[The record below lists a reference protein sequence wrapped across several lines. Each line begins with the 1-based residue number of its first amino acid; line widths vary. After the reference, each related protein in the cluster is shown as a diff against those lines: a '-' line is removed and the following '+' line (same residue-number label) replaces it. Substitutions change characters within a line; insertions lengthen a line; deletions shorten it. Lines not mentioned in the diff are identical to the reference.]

1 MTGARRTRSGRS
13 ISQEPTGQGHRTR
26 KTPGPVDSGD
36 SAAIPTA
43 SFGNPSLQALQAQH
57 SFAYGATGS
66 PALPRQLRM
75 CPPTGA
81 MEMAA
86 NIEGRYLETHANDFE
101 RIEEEARAN
110 PGTRRSTRSG
120 ANTGSARQSVSPV
133 RRTPGQR
140 ARNREPTPDDQ
151 LLESLREASEEAEE
165 TKETILP
172 SIEDSSVS
180 WNTERHILGDPR
192 SVPTATSS
200 GGSLSQSQRQR
211 EAAHPMAG
219 PPLRPYTRSQP
230 RTTFQASQAVRSG
243 SSAASSAQPAPRLGA
258 APVLSP
264 PQAEDNAYATPNPRR
279 QTRSVSQQTMSSTA
293 SQRQRGFSVISLG
306 LMITIF
312 MLAVAGMLFR
322 FDDIEMIGKNILQ
335 NGIGKEFSL
344 PSSFCGAQPPT
355 SQYIE
360 AFDKLSAGVDRR
372 LADMARDVATL
383 KDEWNRRLPHLK
395 QAIWPEMEDPLLPR
409 KINWFSVGMGA
420 FVDPYLTTK
429 HRSGL
434 LHRGAERAAGMRKTN
449 PPVAALTRWEEHG
462 DCWCV
467 NDHTSEI
474 QLAVLLGRPLV
485 PEEVVIEHI
494 QKEATLDPE
503 SAPREM
509 ELWVEYV
516 ARSHA
521 AAPSTTLPG
530 FRATGA
536 PGRSDQTATSS
547 PVSTRRPELLESSA
561 EARAAFAGPLS
572 PSQHEDIIS
581 TLRMAYPDEPE
592 TAYSHDTMLGSSFY
606 RIGKFQYDIN
616 GKHNIQKF
624 HLDAVIDLPNIR
636 TKKAVLRVK
645 SNWGSVNTCVYRV
658 RLHGHM

>member
-1 MTGARRTRSGRS
+1 
-13 ISQEPTGQGHRTR
+13 
-26 KTPGPVDSGD
+26 
-36 SAAIPTA
+36 
-43 SFGNPSLQALQAQH
+43 
-57 SFAYGATGS
+57 
-66 PALPRQLRM
+66 
-75 CPPTGA
+75 
-81 MEMAA
+81 MAA

-180 WNTERHILGDPR
+180 WNTERHVLGDPR

-258 APVLSP
+258 ARVLSP

-293 SQRQRGFSVISLG
+293 SQHQRGFSFISLG

-344 PSSFCGAQPPT
+344 PSSFC
-355 SQYIE
+355 
-360 AFDKLSAGVDRR
+360 
-372 LADMARDVATL
+372 
-383 KDEWNRRLPHLK
+383 
-395 QAIWPEMEDPLLPR
+395 DPLLPR
-409 KINWFSVGMGA
+409 RINWFSVGMGA

-429 HRSGL
+429 YRSGL

-536 PGRSDQTATSS
+536 PGRSDHAATSS